1 MSAVDY
7 LDGLGDLPNLPV
19 WNDELYLEFHRGC
32 YTTHADQK
40 RWNRLCEGLLYR
52 AELWSAVASIV
63 TGFEVPQATLEEA
76 WKGVLFNQF
85 HDILQGPLLLRSM
98 RMLTGVGRQPRQP
111 LEMLK
116 IEH

>member
-1 MSAVDY
+1 M
-7 LDGLGDLPNLPV
+7 
-19 WNDELYLEFHRGC
+19 LY

-63 TGFEVPQATLEEA
+63 TGFEVPQATLEE
-76 WKGVLFNQF
+76 KRHGRGFCLISFM
-85 HDILQGPLLLRSM
+85 ISSQGPLLLRSM